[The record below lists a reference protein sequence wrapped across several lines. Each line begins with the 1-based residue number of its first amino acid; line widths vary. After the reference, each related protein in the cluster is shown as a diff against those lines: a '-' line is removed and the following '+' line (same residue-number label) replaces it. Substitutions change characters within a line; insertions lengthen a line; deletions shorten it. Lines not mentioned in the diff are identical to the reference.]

1 MTTTT
6 AELQAATP
14 IVSAIR
20 AENTAARQPKAL
32 PAPNSDFYQLVDV
45 LTAEEK
51 AIVKKVRTFA
61 ETKVQPI
68 INKYWSDDAFPFE
81 LLPSIKELQIAGL
94 GYQGYG
100 CAGGSEKLFG
110 FVAMELARV
119 DASICTF
126 FGVHSGLAM
135 GSIYLDGSEEQKQ
148 KWLPLM
154 ARWEKIGCFGLT
166 EPLVG
171 SGTSGGMTTTAKRD
185 GDIWTLNGQK
195 RWIGNAPWC
204 DVSIIWAR
212 DVADNQVKGFIV
224 ENKTTPGF
232 SVEKIEHKIALK
244 VVQNG
249 QITLKD
255 VKVSEANRLQGG
267 NSFRDTARVLRMTRY
282 MVGWAST
289 GIQMGAFEVA
299 LKYAQERLQFGKP
312 IASFQMVQDLLAKML
327 ANVTACQCMMVRL
340 AQMADEGKLADHT
353 AALAKAFCTAKS
365 RETVAWSRELLGG
378 NGIVADYN
386 VARFFADAEALY
398 SYEGTYQM
406 QNLIVGK
413 AITGLGAFV

>member
-1 MTTTT
+1 MNDVTQSIGTV
-6 AELQAATP
+6 P
-14 IVSAIR
+14 V
-20 AENTAARQPKAL
+20 
-32 PAPNSDFYQLVDV
+32 SDFYEITETLS
-45 LTAEEK
+45 AEELATLK
-51 AIVKKVRTFA
+51 QVRSFM
-61 ETKVQPI
+61 ETKVAPV
-68 INKYWSDDAFPFE
+68 INKYWVEDAFPFE
-81 LLPSIKELQIAGL
+81 LLPAFRELNIGGL
-94 GYQGYG
+94 GLEGYG
-100 CAGGSEKLFG
+100 GRGGSQQLFG
-110 FVAMELARV
+110 FVAMELART
-119 DASICTF
+119 DASMATF
-126 FGVHSGLAM
+126 FGVHDGLAM
-135 GSIYLDGSEEQKQ
+135 GSIYLDGSEAQKEA
-148 KWLPLM
+148 WLPPM
-154 ARWEKIGCFGLT
+154 ARMEKIGCFGLT

-171 SGTSGGMTTTAKRD
+171 SGAGGGLTTTARRE
-185 GDIWTLNGQK
+185 GDTWVLNGQK
-195 RWIGNAPWC
+195 KWIGNAPWC

-224 ENKTTPGF
+224 ENKITPGF
-232 SVEKIEHKIALK
+232 TVEKIEHKIALK

-255 VKVSEANRLQGG
+255 VQVPEANRLQGG

-289 GIQMGAFEVA
+289 GIQMGAFEA
-299 LKYAQERLQFGKP
+299 TLKYAQERLQFGKP

-340 AQMADEGKLADHT
+340 AQMDDEGKLGDHH

-365 RETVAWSRELLGG
+365 RETVAWGRELLGG
-378 NGIVADYN
+378 NGIVTDYN